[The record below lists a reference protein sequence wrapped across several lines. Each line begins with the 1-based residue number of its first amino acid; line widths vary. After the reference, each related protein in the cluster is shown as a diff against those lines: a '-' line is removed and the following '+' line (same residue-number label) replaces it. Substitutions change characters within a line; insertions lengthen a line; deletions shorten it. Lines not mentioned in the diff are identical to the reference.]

1 MAVGSKDTI
10 FLSLINSD
18 ARSLISYNG
27 GKTWEKKTELDIF
40 LDPGTNDW
48 CLFNNAIY
56 ASVGYFGSKLDL
68 KTNKTEKIFNDH
80 YQVIGV
86 FGGKLLIDAD
96 RGDYYYTTNGK
107 DWTRIEYGGIISID
121 ENKNIYIV
129 VGGFSGYAE
138 IGIIKSERFG
148 NTLPTSTKDPRIIRF
163 GVYTNGSI
171 VALKDSNNFVTM
183 NKSGLWKTRNQGL
196 EYERTIVKNEFLPIT
211 KLTKSKNRYYCAT
224 QQGIFYADNTPSSW
238 KLLNETDPYL
248 FVPGS
253 SLYADENILFMGHQY
268 PPKKYST
275 ISRDSGRTWT
285 GMPKEYTY
293 NIYRT
298 KNGYYANIENYLYF
312 SKDILKTFEFAGV
325 SAEGIEN
332 SGDNILGLDKDGRK
346 VASVEGD
353 GQLRWADITTI
364 PYGIPVKAIAA
375 SGDKWY
381 ALDGNGK
388 LHFTSDRG
396 KTWKLL
402 ENTAGINFAGNGDSK
417 LMAYGDTLLISHYN
431 NLQFITEQGKKNIF
445 ISSKEQDGYFE
456 NSIKDGYLYIV
467 GSYFEGSTNIWRRAL
482 SDVKMV
488 SLKGDVFVDTNNN
501 GKYDL
506 DEYGMDKAK
515 IVTKLTGNVAITD
528 SLGRFEM
535 LGDANLQDTMVV
547 KVEPLPVYLLN
558 PPSRLV
564 KDFILDGNNRFGVH
578 ITRSVKALSVK
589 AVNTSAARAG
599 FPFSAYL
606 AYRNLGGSISSGVVR
621 FYYDKYFTPKTM
633 SPVPTSTNIHYIE
646 WAYKDLYPTEEQ
658 FIRLNFDISRIAPL
672 KYITQNTANVVPLE
686 GNNYPLSGA
695 DTLNL
700 QIVGSFDPNDKQVTF
715 TNSKVAPA
723 VIQKNTELIYT
734 IRFQNTGNFKADF
747 VRVVDTI
754 SNKLD
759 MTSINMLAMSHAY
772 EVTIK
777 NKNVLIVDFKD
788 INLPDS
794 TKNERES
801 HGFIRFS
808 IKPKAT
814 LTDAEVIKNKAFI
827 YFDFNDPI
835 LTNTTETR
843 NAQKLVKTIDLSEPQ
858 IAIFPNPTSG
868 RLSFPL
874 EKSIGQEMKTEIF
887 DVSGRLCFATSDKS
901 APMNHLNVA
910 FLNEGIYMLR
920 VQVGNAY
927 VVGRF
932 VVQK

>member
-1 MAVGSKDTI
+1 
-10 FLSLINSD
+10 
-18 ARSLISYNG
+18 
-27 GKTWEKKTELDIF
+27 
-40 LDPGTNDW
+40 
-48 CLFNNAIY
+48 
-56 ASVGYFGSKLDL
+56 
-68 KTNKTEKIFNDH
+68 
-80 YQVIGV
+80 
-86 FGGKLLIDAD
+86 
-96 RGDYYYTTNGK
+96 
-107 DWTRIEYGGIISID
+107 
-121 ENKNIYIV
+121 
-129 VGGFSGYAE
+129 
-138 IGIIKSERFG
+138 
-148 NTLPTSTKDPRIIRF
+148 
-163 GVYTNGSI
+163 
-171 VALKDSNNFVTM
+171 
-183 NKSGLWKTRNQGL
+183 
-196 EYERTIVKNEFLPIT
+196 
-211 KLTKSKNRYYCAT
+211 
-224 QQGIFYADNTPSSW
+224 
-238 KLLNETDPYL
+238 
-248 FVPGS
+248 
-253 SLYADENILFMGHQY
+253 
-268 PPKKYST
+268 
-275 ISRDSGRTWT
+275 
-285 GMPKEYTY
+285 
-293 NIYRT
+293 
-298 KNGYYANIENYLYF
+298 
-312 SKDILKTFEFAGV
+312 
-325 SAEGIEN
+325 
-332 SGDNILGLDKDGRK
+332 
-346 VASVEGD
+346 
-353 GQLRWADITTI
+353 
-364 PYGIPVKAIAA
+364 
-375 SGDKWY
+375 
-381 ALDGNGK
+381 
-388 LHFTSDRG
+388 
-396 KTWKLL
+396 
-402 ENTAGINFAGNGDSK
+402 
-417 LMAYGDTLLISHYN
+417 
-431 NLQFITEQGKKNIF
+431 
-445 ISSKEQDGYFE
+445 
-456 NSIKDGYLYIV
+456 
-467 GSYFEGSTNIWRRAL
+467 
-482 SDVKMV
+482 
-488 SLKGDVFVDTNNN
+488 
-501 GKYDL
+501 
-506 DEYGMDKAK
+506 
-515 IVTKLTGNVAITD
+515 
-528 SLGRFEM
+528 
-535 LGDANLQDTMVV
+535 
-547 KVEPLPVYLLN
+547 
-558 PPSRLV
+558 
-564 KDFILDGNNRFGVH
+564 VH

-589 AVNTSAARAG
+589 AVNTSASRAG

-633 SPVPTSTNIHYIE
+633 SPAPTSTNIHYIE
-646 WAYKDLYPTEEQ
+646 WAYKDLYPTEER

-754 SNKLD
+754 SSKLD

-777 NKNVLIVDFKD
+777 NKNILIVDFKD

-843 NAQKLVKTIDLSEPQ
+843 NAPKLVKTIDLSEPQ

-868 RLSFPL
+868 ILSFPL

-932 VVQK
+932 VVQKY